1 MIRRKIINLKDIPRL
16 RNLFLVLIGLWLLS
30 QIADLFASAA
40 SFGLF
45 FLIAVGAAI
54 FLKFRQREKA
64 LFDDKIDNA
73 MSLHE
78 NGLISYFHQT
88 RSVDNFGNL
97 DDAKWQAK
105 VDIFLRTQVV
115 AERSDYRAW
124 RLTRQGQIAAEKVN
138 KFTREK
144 VAQNKVSN
152 PLAQVDASSLT
163 PTDYERLCGEILTQC
178 GWTVQLTQATRDGG
192 ADFVAEKDGHRL
204 VAQCKRYAQPV
215 GNKAVQE
222 VHSAVRLY
230 NGNVACV
237 IAPNGFTAQAR
248 REAHSLQIGLLH
260 HSSLQAFAEQ
270 LESPVLNRLKRH
282 AVN

>member
-204 VAQCKRYAQPV
+204 VAQCKRYAQSV

-237 IAPNGFTAQAR
+237 IAPMGFTAQAQ

-260 HSSLQAFAEQ
+260 HSALQAFAEQ